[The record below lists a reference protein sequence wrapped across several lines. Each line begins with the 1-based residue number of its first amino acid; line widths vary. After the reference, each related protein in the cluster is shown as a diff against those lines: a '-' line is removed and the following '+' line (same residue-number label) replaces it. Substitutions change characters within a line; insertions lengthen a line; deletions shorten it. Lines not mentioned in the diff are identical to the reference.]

1 DYLKFRH
8 YLIPNTFLYIKTT
21 LRRPWQGADVRVN
34 ITQIQQLQDVLSK
47 MAKKITINLDIK
59 TLNEDNI
66 QKIDHVIKKHKGSH
80 HLNFTVYDV
89 DEKLKLNMPSRTAK
103 INISNEL
110 IEELTDNQLHFKLN

>member
-1 DYLKFRH
+1 
-8 YLIPNTFLYIKTT
+8 
-21 LRRPWQGADVRVN
+21 
-34 ITQIQQLQDVLSK
+34 

-66 QKIDHVIKKHKGSH
+66 QKIDKVIKKHKGSH

-89 DEKLKLNMPSRTAK
+89 DEKLKLDMPSRTVK

-110 IEELTDNQLHFKLN
+110 IEELTDNEFNFKLN